1 MTRTAVLIDG
11 NFFLKRARRLWGD
24 TSPEKRA
31 SECHAYAL
39 RHIFAKRKMALEYD
53 DRSLYRIFCKGPSR
67 GTVSYIILEQAV
79 YPRTCKTRIET
90 SPPLNRADSR
100 LKSNK

>member
-11 NFFLKRARRLWGD
+11 DFFLKRARRLWGD

-39 RHIFAKRKMALEYD
+39 RHIFAKRKMALEYG
-53 DRSLYRIFCKGPSR
+53 DRSL
-67 GTVSYIILEQAV
+67 YIILEQAV

>member
-39 RHIFAKRKMALEYD
+39 RHISAKRKMTLEYGEPLPIQNLLLQL
-53 DRSLYRIFCKGPSR
+53 S
-67 GTVSYIILEQAV
+67 T
-79 YPRTCKTRIET
+79 TRK
-90 SPPLNRADSR
+90 RHF
-100 LKSNK
+100 